1 MNVYELTKNIANVL
15 KDLYNFV
22 YNLLFYQIDLF
33 GLQFTIIESLGILA
47 GAGLAI
53 YVTIKIISIFA

>member
-1 MNVYELTKNIANVL
+1 MNIYELTKDIANVL

>member
-1 MNVYELTKNIANVL
+1 MNLYELTKDIANVL

-47 GAGLAI
+47 GAGLAV